1 MFALLFTNGVFF
13 SYALYL
19 ALEKKAD
26 VYKNKF
32 FWMSI
37 FGLMISLYL
46 TWHFFPV
53 HVPFEQTLLP

>member
-19 ALEKKAD
+19 ALEKKAN
-26 VYKNKF
+26 VLKNKV
-32 FWMSI
+32 FWMTI
-37 FGLMISLYL
+37 VGLAISLYL

-53 HVPFEQTLLP
+53 HVPLEHSLLP